1 MVLRNSCRLNF
12 VLRMSVNNEKFTLP
26 ADLTLISSY
35 LDDRLSPADKAKVE
49 ARLNEEALFRTSLE
63 EMRSTRQMLR
73 SLPQRRAPRNFTL
86 SPEMLPRQHGLRL
99 QPVFGWSSLAAA
111 ALTVV
116 IFVGTQWQPGAFSA
130 SRQAATMQAAAP
142 EMQSA
147 ATDAARNAASA
158 TAIPPLI
165 IWNGQSYD
173 AGGSN
178 VLGMGGGARAPVM
191 HLSPSLRK
199 NPRSPPRVLSP
210 PAPMILSSALPPLTS
225 RGRNSPPRG
234 NLLHHLPSP
243 PPHLTFPAF
252 WKLCLAP

>member
-1 MVLRNSCRLNF
+1 MKNSLSLR
-12 VLRMSVNNEKFTLP
+12 
-26 ADLTLISSY
+26 DLTLISSY

-49 ARLNEEALFRTSLE
+49 ARLNEEVLFRTTLE

-73 SLPQRRAPRNFTL
+73 SLPQRRAPHNFTL
-86 SPEMLPRQHGLRL
+86 SPDMLPRQHRLRL

-178 VLGMGGGARAPVM
+178 VLGMGGGGPGTSYAPVPQPSEEPS
-191 HLSPSLRK
+191 LTAKGLVTASPDDLILGIAPADQQGKELTAQGEPVTSPSESSPAADV
-199 NPRSPPRVLSP
+199 PRILEIVFGSLTVILAVL
-210 PAPMILSSALPPLTS
+210 AVLFRRRL
-225 RGRNSPPRG
+225 
-234 NLLHHLPSP
+234 
-243 PPHLTFPAF
+243 
-252 WKLCLAP
+252 